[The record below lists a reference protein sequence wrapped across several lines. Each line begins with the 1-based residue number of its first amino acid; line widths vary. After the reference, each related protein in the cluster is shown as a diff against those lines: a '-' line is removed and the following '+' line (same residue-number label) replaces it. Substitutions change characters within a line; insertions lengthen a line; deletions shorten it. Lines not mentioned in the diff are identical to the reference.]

1 MNLLVLRFGHLFAPF
16 KERIFNRKTHN
27 LVKLLAHKNKQNLQR
42 KTRKATLNFHI
53 IKEQGEST
61 QATS

>member
-27 LVKLLAHKNKQNLQR
+27 LVKLLAHKNKQT
-42 KTRKATLNFHI
+42 KT
-53 IKEQGEST
+53 
-61 QATS
+61 

>member
-27 LVKLLAHKNKQNLQR
+27 LVKLLTHKNKQT
-42 KTRKATLNFHI
+42 KT
-53 IKEQGEST
+53 
-61 QATS
+61 